1 MRALIQHPALQTDVS
16 ASANAMTD
24 THLVEIKKK
33 YDPTNLLRLNQ
44 NIKSDDSS

>member
-24 THLVEIKKK
+24 THLDSEK
-33 YDPTNLLRLNQ
+33 PTECLVDRLQ
-44 NIKSDDSS
+44 SRLIHLPES